1 MVGLTRKRMTG
12 NQSNVPHKIE
22 LEQAI
27 VSHIIKS
34 YIDSNDFNGVPISL
48 LMKTLNIEE
57 AQAKQIILNLLSN
70 NKITLCFPDSGNPH
84 IKRFPD
90 LAVETQIE
98 KLQGESLEHV
108 CAYPSCEVLAGQ
120 FEKHDYVDRPFTRA
134 LYLGAAQL
142 EARFFDMGVL
152 ERYRNDPRYHF
163 DFEYFS
169 GIISIASDHYETND
183 VPERD
188 QVLLESFGLA
198 ISERKD
204 RKIAAFLRY
213 LHNLTPEHQQYWKS
227 YEITS
232 DGYIL
237 VPEYYTP
244 SIIGD
249 FPTHGPIYTGILEEI
264 KLINEMCSR
273 IGKPILFRDTFE
285 RERPLE
291 FGLFLRPTQR
301 DFDAF
306 IHTADKILS
315 ENLNQKFFASWPQLT
330 LETVTEN
337 KDGTQTKTRKGT
349 VQLLDEWLRN
359 VIMGADEEDI
369 DKIINGFKEVRKLRQ
384 APAHKI
390 DPNKYDNSYIEKQR
404 DIFEKIYVAVRTI
417 RLFFTNHPA
426 TIGVEVPDW
435 LQEGRLRNY

>member
-1 MVGLTRKRMTG
+1 MSD
-12 NQSNVPHKIE
+12 QIE

-27 VSHIIKS
+27 VSHVLKS
-34 YIDSNDFNGVPISL
+34 YIDSHDFNGVSVSL
-48 LMKTLNIEE
+48 LMEALNVEE
-57 AQAKQIILNLLSN
+57 TQTKQIFSNLLLK
-70 NKITLCFPDSGNPH
+70 NKITLCFPDSGNPN
-84 IKRFPD
+84 IKRLPD
-90 LAVETQIE
+90 HPIETQIE
-98 KLQGESLEHV
+98 KLQRQDIESV
-108 CAYPSCEVLAGQ
+108 CAYPSCEVLEDH
-120 FEKHDYVDRPFTRA
+120 FEHHDYVDRPYTRA

-163 DFEYFS
+163 NFDYFS
-169 GIISIASDHYETND
+169 GIISVSSEYYETDD

-198 ISERKD
+198 ISEKKD

-232 DGYIL
+232 DGYIV

-244 SIIGD
+244 SIIGE
-249 FPTHGPIYTGILEEI
+249 FPTHESIYNGVLAEI
-264 KLINEMCSR
+264 RLVNDMCSR
-273 IGKPILFRDTFE
+273 IGKPVLFRETFE
-285 RERPLE
+285 REKPLE

-306 IHTADKILS
+306 IHTADKVLS
-315 ENLNQKFFASWPQLT
+315 ENLNQKIFASWPQLA
-330 LETVTEN
+330 LETVAEN
-337 KDGTQTKTRKGT
+337 DDGTQTKTRKGT
-349 VQLLDEWLRN
+349 VQLLDDWLHN
-359 VIMGADEEDI
+359 TIKGAQEEDI
-369 DKIINGFKEVRKLRQ
+369 KKIIGAFQEVRNLRQ

-390 DPNKYDNSYIEKQR
+390 NPNRYDDSYFEKQR
-404 DIFEKIYVAVRTI
+404 HVMEKIYVAVRFI
-417 RLFFTNHPA
+417 RLIFTNHPA
-426 TIGVEVPDW
+426 AKTVEVPDW